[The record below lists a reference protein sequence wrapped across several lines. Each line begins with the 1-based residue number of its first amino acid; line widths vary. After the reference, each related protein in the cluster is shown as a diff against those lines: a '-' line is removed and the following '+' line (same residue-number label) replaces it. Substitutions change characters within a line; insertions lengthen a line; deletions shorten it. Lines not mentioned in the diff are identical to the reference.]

1 VNLAD
6 KARAALVPWVGVIV
20 ADACLRAAANSIGVP
35 VECLG
40 MQHMDALESSIR
52 GMLAPVA
59 PPHAIDDVVS
69 HLRATNGG
77 DL

>member
-6 KARAALVPWVGVIV
+6 AARAALVPWVGVIV
-20 ADACLRAAANSIGVP
+20 ADACLRAAANSLGVP

-40 MQHMDALESSIR
+40 TQHLDALESTIR

-59 PPHAIDDVVS
+59 PPQAIDDVIS
-69 HLRATNGG
+69 QLRETNGG